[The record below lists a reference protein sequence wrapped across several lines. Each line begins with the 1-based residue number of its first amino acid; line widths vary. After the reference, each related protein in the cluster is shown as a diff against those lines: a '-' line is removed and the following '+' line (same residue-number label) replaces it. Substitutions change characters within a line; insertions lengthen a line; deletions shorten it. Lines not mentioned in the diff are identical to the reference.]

1 MLLCDNHPSNDN
13 MIDSKK
19 YHIFYDK
26 KGHVSLAILKY
37 FLYYLIVWCIFYKI
51 SKNHTMQRASF
62 FQYFGSKLGS
72 LSFFIELRSFFCNL
86 CHFP

>member
-1 MLLCDNHPSNDN
+1 MLLWDNYPSNDN

-26 KGHVSLAILKY
+26 KGHVSLAIFKY
-37 FLYYLIVWCIFYKI
+37 FLYNLIVLCIFYKI

-62 FQYFGSKLGS
+62 FQYFGSKSGILT
-72 LSFFIELRSFFCNL
+72 FFIE
-86 CHFP
+86 

>member
-1 MLLCDNHPSNDN
+1 MLLWDNHPSNDN

-26 KGHVSLAILKY
+26 EGHVSLTIFKY
-37 FLYYLIVWCIFYKI
+37 FLYYLIIWCIFCKI

-62 FQYFGSKLGS
+62 FQYFGSKSGILT
-72 LSFFIELRSFFCNL
+72 FFMELRSYVQ
-86 CHFP
+86 

>member
-1 MLLCDNHPSNDN
+1 MLRWDNHPSNDN

-26 KGHVSLAILKY
+26 KGHVSFAIFEY

-51 SKNHTMQRASF
+51 KKITRCKGLHF
-62 FQYFGSKLGS
+62 FNILGQNWG
-72 LSFFIELRSFFCNL
+72 F
-86 CHFP
+86 